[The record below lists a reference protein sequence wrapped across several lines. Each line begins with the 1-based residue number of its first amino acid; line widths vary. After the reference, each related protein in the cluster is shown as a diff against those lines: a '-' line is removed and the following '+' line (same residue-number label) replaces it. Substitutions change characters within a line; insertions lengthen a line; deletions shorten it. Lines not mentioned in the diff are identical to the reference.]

1 MLTNLDVCLDYREVQ
16 ISVGSSDIFPITFY
30 KKTQIPFENNWK
42 PIEITEQVVL
52 IITLQIMQ
60 MKNNV
65 FRNYVYEL

>member
-1 MLTNLDVCLDYREVQ
+1 M
-16 ISVGSSDIFPITFY
+16 
-30 KKTQIPFENNWK
+30 KTQIPFENNWK

-65 FRNYVYEL
+65 FRNYEYELKELNSQQMQLLPDKMVQEHFNR

>member
-1 MLTNLDVCLDYREVQ
+1 MQ
-16 ISVGSSDIFPITFY
+16 ISVGSSDIFPITFD

>member
-1 MLTNLDVCLDYREVQ
+1 M
-16 ISVGSSDIFPITFY
+16 
-30 KKTQIPFENNWK
+30 KTQIPFENNWK

-65 FRNYVYEL
+65 FRNYVYELKELNSQQKQLLSDKMVQEHFNR